1 MRGAGTCQPL
11 SPACPETDPHSS
23 GAHAM
28 THDPFEELDPV
39 VDPAFVFDFEALDEP
54 DDASQRWS
62 TWLSVEPLSRGPE
75 PRPDWVVT
83 HQGAL
88 DTELGIL
95 QTGKE
100 AEVQLIDSAAP
111 GRPGL
116 GSAATRPTPP
126 QSQHGSKTG

>member
-1 MRGAGTCQPL
+1 MRGAVTCQPL
-11 SPACPETDPHSS
+11 SPACPQTDPHSS

-75 PRPDWVVT
+75 PSPDWVVT
-83 HQGAL
+83 SPGAL
-88 DTELGIL
+88 DTEPGIL
-95 QTGKE
+95 KTGKDRTS
-100 AEVQLIDSAAP
+100 VVSGKSGSVSVDRVCP
-111 GRPGL
+111 GINK
-116 GSAATRPTPP
+116 
-126 QSQHGSKTG
+126 QK